1 MSKSLRRRNKARVK
15 LAQLK
20 FDADEARKASQ
31 SAQDGAHAAA
41 LKLFRELKSKNSRA
55 EASHGGG
62 DQSDQTP
69 AISAADAQGNS
80 AFVARLASLEKSL
93 AELQAPPSGSAMS
106 ATQASGPARKSTDEI
121 LADIQSV
128 LASQQAQLHQ
138 LTEEQPSMFSG
149 FRFGDV
155 GSNE

>member
-1 MSKSLRRRNKARVK
+1 MTKSGQKRNKAKVK

-20 FDADEARKASQ
+20 LAADEAQKTSQ
-31 SAQDGAHAAA
+31 NARDGAYAAAQDA
-41 LKLFRELKSKNSRA
+41 
-55 EASHGGG
+55 
-62 DQSDQTP
+62 
-69 AISAADAQGNS
+69 S

-93 AELQAPPSGSAMS
+93 AELQASPSGSAMS

-138 LTEEQPSMFSG
+138 LIEEQPSMFSG